1 MSELYH
7 HGIKGMKWG
16 IRRTRKQLDRAAG
29 RIKKS
34 SDDTAENKQNIKK
47 VSSAKSSVKS
57 LSDDELKKRIRR
69 LQDEK
74 TYRDLLKSEEQPKIF
89 DGKKFVISVLEQ
101 SGKNIATQATTYAM
115 GTAVNKM
122 VRKDIVNPKKGQKDK

>member
-16 IRRTRKQLDRAAG
+16 VRRTRKQLDRAAG
-29 RIKKS
+29 RIKKY
-34 SDDTAENKQNIKK
+34 SDGTTENKPSIKK
-47 VSSAKSSVKS
+47 ASSNKSSVKS

-74 TYRDLLKSEEQPKIF
+74 TYRELLKSEQQPKIF

-122 VRKDIVNPKKGQKDK
+122 IGKDIVNPKKGQKDK